1 MPLVTVTLTT
11 ALFTHSRTLSI
22 SNESTPRPTNLK
34 QEVGLLKPKVAL
46 LYRRMVLVC
55 LRYPHLPAAI
65 PLHQSAIIGSP
76 LIGISDRSP
85 HWLLILSQIPPR
97 GSNSGCILSPPFDPR
112 LHRRSVDWPLAVIYI
127 TTWPHLVA
135 THLFYCLPGMLW
147 SVDGW
152 NRSND
157 ISNLPCRR
165 TVAAE
170 GTASLLLS
178 SALSCHTTKD
188 PLFSLSPF
196 SLECSPSFHIQGI
209 TKIEMLVLA
218 NQSEPSLG

>member
-1 MPLVTVTLTT
+1 MGIYFSRYQSMKHIVKILTLLVAIS
-11 ALFTHSRTLSI
+11 ALWIGLLQSSILPHGRTWLVSLHSIIFFLDSLYLFSLFYTLSGAYFACLA
-22 SNESTPRPTNLK
+22 TP
-34 QEVGLLKPKVAL
+34 
-46 LYRRMVLVC
+46 
-55 LRYPHLPAAI
+55 
-65 PLHQSAIIGSP
+65 
-76 LIGISDRSP
+76 
-85 HWLLILSQIPPR
+85 
-97 GSNSGCILSPPFDPR
+97 
-112 LHRRSVDWPLAVIYI
+112 
-127 TTWPHLVA
+127 A